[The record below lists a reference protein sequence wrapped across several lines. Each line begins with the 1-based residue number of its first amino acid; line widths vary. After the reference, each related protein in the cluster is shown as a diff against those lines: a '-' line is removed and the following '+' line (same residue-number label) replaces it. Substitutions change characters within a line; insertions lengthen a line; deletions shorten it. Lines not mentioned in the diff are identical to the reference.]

1 MSQVL
6 DDLAAVIADR
16 KANPREGSYTC
27 RLLTAGED
35 EILKKLGEEAVESIL
50 AAKAQGDQRLVCEL
64 ADLLYHTL
72 VLLACRDIPF
82 AAVEAELAHRFR

>member
-27 RLLTAGED
+27 RLLAAGED
-35 EILKKLGEEAVESIL
+35 EILKKLGEEAVETIL

-72 VLLACRDIPF
+72 ILLAYRDIPF